1 MHIHTYIPTY
11 IYAAL
16 AGLELNYVDQ
26 AALKLKEPHTSASR
40 GMGLKVYNIPN
51 MNLDSNN
58 NKQFSN
64 QQFYN

>member
-26 AALKLKEPHTSASR
+26 AALKLKEPQRDGIKGVQYTKYKFR
-40 GMGLKVYNIPN
+40 
-51 MNLDSNN
+51 
-58 NKQFSN
+58 
-64 QQFYN
+64 